1 MSRVLLDL
9 SQWEPDETVE
19 DEQHCRDDVAF
30 FLRGR
35 GYQVATERWI
45 EGPNERRRVDLLVE
59 ECIPIEMKYALHG
72 KGTGERDRAR
82 SQVECYARLW
92 GSSGPVLLFLAAT
105 TRESAERFG
114 DPAARW
120 NAALDGSTA
129 PILVLTD
136 S

>member
-1 MSRVLLDL
+1 
-9 SQWEPDETVE
+9 
-19 DEQHCRDDVAF
+19 
-30 FLRGR
+30 
-35 GYQVATERWI
+35 
-45 EGPNERRRVDLLVE
+45 LLVE
-59 ECIPIEMKYALHG
+59 DCIPIEMKYALHG
-72 KGTGERDRAR
+72 KGAGERDRAR

-92 GSSGPVLLFLAAT
+92 GNSGPILLFLAAT

-129 PILVLTD
+129 PILVLSD